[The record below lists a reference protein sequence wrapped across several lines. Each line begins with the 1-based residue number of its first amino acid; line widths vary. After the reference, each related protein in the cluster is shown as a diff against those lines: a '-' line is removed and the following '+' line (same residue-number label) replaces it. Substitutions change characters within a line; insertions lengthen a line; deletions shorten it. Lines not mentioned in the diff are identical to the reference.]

1 MPVGRPKGGGIHMA
15 RRQKAQP
22 RVLPAALVRVALM
35 ALGGYLVLA
44 LIVNQVEI
52 SAKQQELAAA
62 RAQLDSRLAQNEELS
77 RVLESGDELE
87 LIERVARDS
96 LGYARPNERVFI
108 EVGGK

>member
-1 MPVGRPKGGGIHMA
+1 MA
-15 RRQKAQP
+15 RRKKQQP
-22 RVLPAALVRVALM
+22 AVLPEALLRAGALL
-35 ALGGYLVLA
+35 LGGYLVVG

-52 SAKQQELAAA
+52 SARRQELAIVQE
-62 RAQLDSRLAQNEELS
+62 QLENRLAQNEELT

-96 LGYARPNERVFI
+96 LGYAKPNERVFI

>member
-1 MPVGRPKGGGIHMA
+1 MA
-15 RRQKAQP
+15 RKNKAQP

-62 RAQLDSRLAQNEELS
+62 RAQLESRLAQNEELS

>member
-1 MPVGRPKGGGIHMA
+1 MA
-15 RRQKAQP
+15 RKKKPQP
-22 RVLPAALVRVALM
+22 RVLPAALVRAGLM
-35 ALGGYLVLA
+35 VLGGYLVLA

-52 SAKQQELAAA
+52 SAKRQELAAVH
-62 RAQLDSRLAQNEELS
+62 AQLDSRLAQNEELA

-108 EVGGK
+108 EVSGR